1 MLRTI
6 EIKGL
11 TYIVKKYHYE
21 GEGVNL
27 KRVIDEVKP
36 TPESFKKMQERLL
49 VAQAKKEQT
58 KEACQA
64 VN

>member
-6 EIKGL
+6 EIEGL

-21 GEGVNL
+21 GEGTNL
-27 KRVIDEVKP
+27 KRVIDEVRP
-36 TPESFKKMQERLL
+36 TPDSMKKMQERLL
-49 VAQAKKEQT
+49 VAQAKKEQA

-64 VN
+64 AN